1 MRHVWALLL
10 LPLFACDTERAGTVT
25 LDLRHNPRN
34 EGTAVAKFEGDSI
47 SAEQLQAKFLEMAP
61 PTRAHYQTVEAK
73 KDFVKGTARFQ
84 VLVNEAVRRGLHQDP
99 QVVESLKKQLVA
111 RLIQDELEKREGK
124 VTDEQLKEYYQS
136 HLADYVSPEKLRLFH
151 IFLAA
156 PEGDAAARKEK
167 KAKAEAL
174 LEQVTATKD
183 MASFAA
189 LARTHSEEKRTQPL
203 DGDMRFL
210 SAEELARQY
219 GAPVAEAAAQL
230 KETGD
235 VFPKVVATPAG
246 FHILRLQQRQPARNI
261 AFEQVK
267 EGLLTRLTNERRMRG
282 YDAFIDD
289 LLARAKYEVDE
300 DVLRKMQIDLKAPI
314 QKPQGPAQGFVPGAR

>member
-1 MRHVWALLL
+1 MRHAWALLL
-10 LPLFACDTERAGTVT
+10 LPLAACEKERGTVT
-25 LDLRHNPRN
+25 LDLRHNPTN
-34 EGTAVAKFEGDSI
+34 AGTPVAKFAGDSI

-73 KDFVKGTARFQ
+73 KEFVKGVARFQ
-84 VLVNEAVRRGLHQDP
+84 VLVNEAVRRGLHEDP
-99 QVVESLKKQLVA
+99 GVVESLKKQLVA
-111 RLIQDELEKREGK
+111 RLIQTELEKREGQI
-124 VTDEQLKEYYQS
+124 TDEELRAYYDG
-136 HLADYVSPEKLRLFH
+136 HLADYVSAEKLRLFH

-156 PEGDAAARKEK
+156 PEADAAARRAK
-167 KAKAEAL
+167 KDKAEKL

-183 MASFAA
+183 LPTFTA
-189 LARTHSEEKRTQPL
+189 LARANSEEKRTQPL

-210 SAEELARQY
+210 DAAELARHY

-235 VFPKVVATPAG
+235 VFPKVVATPQG

-267 EGLLTRLTNERRMRG
+267 EGLLTRMTNERRMRG

-300 DVLRKMQIDLKAPI
+300 EVLGKMQVDLKAPM
-314 QKPQGPAQGFVPGAR
+314 QQPQGPARGFVPGGR